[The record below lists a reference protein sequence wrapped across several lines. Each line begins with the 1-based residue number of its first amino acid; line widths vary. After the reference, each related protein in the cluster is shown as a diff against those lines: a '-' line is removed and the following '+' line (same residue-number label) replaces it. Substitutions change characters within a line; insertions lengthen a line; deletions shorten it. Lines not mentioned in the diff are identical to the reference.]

1 MQAVDTGMF
10 CIVAFKY
17 VHLLFGTMRYFCGD
31 NKRNGHGS
39 RRD

>member
-17 VHLLFGTMRYFCGD
+17 VHLLCDIFVVITREMD
-31 NKRNGHGS
+31 MEV
-39 RRD
+39 DVTEL